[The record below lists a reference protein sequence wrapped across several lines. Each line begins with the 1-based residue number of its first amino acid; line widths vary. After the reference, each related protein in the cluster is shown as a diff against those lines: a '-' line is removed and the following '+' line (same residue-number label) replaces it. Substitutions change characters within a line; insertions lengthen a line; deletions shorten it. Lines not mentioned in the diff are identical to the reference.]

1 MHNINLRQMMRR
13 VELNPGGC
21 EFLGMG
27 DSADLHRLEQ
37 LLREGSGGDGG
48 DNSARGTSGVNR
60 VAAIFTEFPS
70 NPLMKCP
77 DLVR

>member
-1 MHNINLRQMMRR
+1 MMRR
-13 VELNPGGC
+13 SELNPGGC

-27 DSADLHRLEQ
+27 DCADLAALEV
-37 LLREGSGGDGG
+37 LLQQGMPQPLSMPQQQSSSGESDTQRAP
-48 DNSARGTSGVNR
+48 NSK